1 MLSRISNRLNSV
13 TEAVCCIFLLA
24 MTLTVALQVIC
35 RYVLGAALT
44 WSEEFSR
51 YGLVWITFLGGSIAA
66 KRGAHMG
73 VEALVNALSAKM
85 RKIVQLLTLL
95 AITGFLFVATVKGIE
110 LALFNMNQHSPAMG
124 VPMGAVYLAIPTGCL
139 IMLVHASEELIALFR
154 ASSPEDP
161 GEAID

>member
-1 MLSRISNRLNSV
+1 MLSRISNQLNSI
-13 TEAVCCIFLLA
+13 TEAVCCVFLLA

-51 YGLVWITFLGGSIAA
+51 YGLVWITFLGGSMAV

-73 VEALVNALSAKM
+73 VEALVNALSPKT
-85 RKIVQLLTLL
+85 RKIVQLFTLC
-95 AITGFLFVATVKGIE
+95 AVIGFLVIATIKGIE

-139 IMLVHASEELIALFR
+139 TMLIHASEELLALFR
-154 ASSPEDP
+154 SSSPERP

>member
-1 MLSRISNRLNSV
+1 MLSRISNLLNSV

-35 RYVLGAALT
+35 RYLLGAALT

-51 YGLVWITFLGGSIAA
+51 YGLVWITFLGGGIAV

-73 VEALVNALSAKM
+73 VEALVNALSPKT
-85 RKIVQLLTLL
+85 RKIVQLFTLL
-95 AITGFLFVATVKGIE
+95 SVVGFLVIATLKGFQ

-124 VPMGAVYLAIPTGCL
+124 VPMGAVYLAIPIGCL
-139 IMLVHASEELIALFR
+139 IMLVHASEELMVLFR
-154 ASSPEDP
+154 LSSPKDP
-161 GEAID
+161 GEEID

>member
-1 MLSRISNRLNSV
+1 MLSRISNLLNSV

-35 RYVLGAALT
+35 RYLLGAALT

-51 YGLVWITFLGGSIAA
+51 YGLVWITFLGGGIAV

-73 VEALVNALSAKM
+73 VEALVNAFSPKT
-85 RKIVQLLTLL
+85 RKIVQLFTLL
-95 AITGFLFVATVKGIE
+95 SVVGFLVIATLKGFQ

-124 VPMGAVYLAIPTGCL
+124 VPMGAVYLAIPIGCL
-139 IMLVHASEELIALFR
+139 IMLVHASEELMVLFR
-154 ASSPEDP
+154 LSSPEDP
-161 GEAID
+161 GEEID

>member
-35 RYVLGAALT
+35 RYLLGAALT

-51 YGLVWITFLGGSIAA
+51 YGLVWITFLGGSVAV

-73 VEALVNALSAKM
+73 VEALLNALSPQA
-85 RKIVQLLTLL
+85 RKTVQLLTLL
-95 AITGFLFVATVKGIE
+95 CVMGFLLIATIKGGQ
-110 LALFNMNQHSPAMG
+110 LALFNMKQHSPAMG
-124 VPMGAVYLAIPTGCL
+124 VPMGVVYSAIPTGCL
-139 IMLVHASEELIALFR
+139 IMLIHAAEELIALLR
-154 ASSPEDP
+154 RSLVEEP
-161 GEAID
+161 GEIID

>member
-1 MLSRISNRLNSV
+1 MLSRISNQLNSI
-13 TEAVCCIFLLA
+13 TEAVCCVFLLA

-51 YGLVWITFLGGSIAA
+51 YGLVWIAFLGGSMAV

-73 VEALVNALSAKM
+73 VEALVNALSPKT
-85 RKIVQLLTLL
+85 RKIVQLFTLC
-95 AITGFLFVATVKGIE
+95 AVIGFLVIATIKGIE

-139 IMLVHASEELIALFR
+139 TMLIHASEELLALFR
-154 ASSPEDP
+154 SSSPERP

>member
-1 MLSRISNRLNSV
+1 MLSRISNQLNSI
-13 TEAVCCIFLLA
+13 TEAVCCVFLLA

-51 YGLVWITFLGGSIAA
+51 YGLVWLTFLGGATA
-66 KRGAHMG
+66 VKRGAHMG
-73 VEALVNALSAKM
+73 VEALVNALSPQT
-85 RKIVQLLTLL
+85 RKIVQLSTLF
-95 AITGFLFVATVKGIE
+95 AVMGFLVIVTIKGIQ

-139 IMLVHASEELIALFR
+139 IMLIHASEELIALIR
-154 ASSPEDP
+154 TSSPEKP

>member
-24 MTLTVALQVIC
+24 MTVTVALQVIC

-51 YGLVWITFLGGSIAA
+51 YGLVWITFLGGAIAV

-73 VEALVNALSAKM
+73 VEALVNALSGKT
-85 RKIVQLLTLL
+85 RRIVELFTLL
-95 AITGFLFVATVKGIE
+95 AVMGFLVVAIIKGIQ
-110 LALFNMNQHSPAMG
+110 LALFNMNHHSPAMG
-124 VPMGAVYLAIPTGCL
+124 VPMGVVYLAIPTGCL
-139 IMLVHASEELIALFR
+139 LMLVHASEELITLLR
-154 ASSPEDP
+154 TSSSAEP

>member
-1 MLSRISNRLNSV
+1 MLSRMSNRLNSV

-24 MTLTVALQVIC
+24 MTLTVALQVIF
-35 RYVLGAALT
+35 RYLLGAALT

-51 YGLVWITFLGGSIAA
+51 YGLVWITFLGGSIAV

-73 VEALVNALSAKM
+73 VEVLVNALSPKA
-85 RKIVQLLTLL
+85 RKIVELFTLLT
-95 AITGFLFVATVKGIE
+95 IMGFLVVATVKGIQ

-124 VPMGAVYLAIPTGCL
+124 VPMGAVYLAIPVGCL
-139 IMLVHASEELIALFR
+139 IMLVHASEELTSLFR
-154 ASSPEDP
+154 ASPPAEP

>member
-1 MLSRISNRLNSV
+1 MLSRISNRLNNV
-13 TEAVCCIFLLA
+13 TEAACCIFLLA

-35 RYVLGAALT
+35 RYLLGAALT

-51 YGLVWITFLGGSIAA
+51 YGLVWITFLGGAIAV

-73 VEALVNALSAKM
+73 VEALVNVLSPKT
-85 RKIVQLLTLL
+85 RKIVELFTLL
-95 AITGFLFVATVKGIE
+95 AVIGFLVIATMKGIQ

-139 IMLVHASEELIALFR
+139 LMLVHASDELIALLR
-154 ASSPEDP
+154 PSSPAES